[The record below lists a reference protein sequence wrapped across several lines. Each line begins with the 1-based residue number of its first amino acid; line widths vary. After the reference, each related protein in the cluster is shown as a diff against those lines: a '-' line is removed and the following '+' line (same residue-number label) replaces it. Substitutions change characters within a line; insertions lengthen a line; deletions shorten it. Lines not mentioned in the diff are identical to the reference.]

1 MLVIKFKKGKI
12 VGFNSESFE
21 IFLGVL
27 TISSKDGLQTIRL
40 DNLEYIQ
47 VDGVK
52 IYGGVM

>member
-12 VGFNSESFE
+12 VGFNSENFE

-40 DNLEYIQ
+40 DNLEYVQ